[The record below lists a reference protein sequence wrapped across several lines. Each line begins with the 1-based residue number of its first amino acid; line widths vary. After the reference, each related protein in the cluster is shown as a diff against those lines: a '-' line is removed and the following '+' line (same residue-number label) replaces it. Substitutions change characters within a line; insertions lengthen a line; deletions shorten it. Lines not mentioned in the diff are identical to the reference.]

1 MRRLDMIRT
10 SDSIRRAIAAL
21 ALTLASAAPVA
32 AQTQEGGVPG
42 DWLARYTSART
53 LGMGGAF
60 VAVADDALG
69 AMWNPAGLAFMDQN
83 ALAFENARLFEETSI
98 NTLSFA
104 VPGSRWPGFAATAV
118 SLNSGEFER
127 TNELNDPLGTFSQG
141 EMAFLFTLSK
151 NINPKLAVGTNVK
164 IVRQEVEAFSGGGVG
179 FDVGAMF
186 QATPSLRIGVSALNV
201 SGPSVRLRDVDET
214 YPMEFRGGLAAHVL
228 GGKGIVAAEVDMPG
242 EGQSARL
249 RGGAEYAIVPGFL
262 LRAGYDT
269 DAATGGLS
277 YRFAP
282 QYQVDYALADHTL
295 GMTHR
300 VGVSYRFGGF
310 FASSKADPEIFSPT
324 GERAVTKIQLNART
338 KAEAGQWR
346 LDIVSKSDEVIR
358 RFGGPGMPP
367 PHVLWDGKDE
377 TGLPVADGIYRYH
390 LEVTDVAGRIV
401 ASATRTVEI
410 STGGPQGTVP
420 VYGAN

>member
-1 MRRLDMIRT
+1 MIRT
-10 SDSIRRAIAAL
+10 PHSTRRAIAAL
-21 ALTLASAAPVA
+21 ALVVASAAPAVA
-32 AQTQEGGVPG
+32 AEQDGGVPG

-53 LGMGGAF
+53 LGLGGAF

-69 AMWNPAGLAFMDQN
+69 AMWNPAGLSFMDQN
-83 ALAFENARLFEETSI
+83 TLAFENAQLFEDTSM
-98 NTLSFA
+98 NTLGFA
-104 VPGSRWPGFAATAV
+104 VPGSRWPGFAVTAAAL
-118 SLNSGEFER
+118 SSGDFER

-151 NINPKLAVGTNVK
+151 NVSPRLAFGTNVK
-164 IVRQEVEAFSGGGVG
+164 VVRQKVEEFSGGGVG
-179 FDVGAMF
+179 FDLGAMF
-186 QATPSLRIGVSALNV
+186 QPTPLVRIGVSALNIG
-201 SGPSVRLRDVDET
+201 GPSVRLRDVDET
-214 YPMEFRGGLAAHVL
+214 YAMEYRGGVAAHVL
-228 GGKGIVAAEVDMPG
+228 GGKGLVTAEVDMPG

-249 RGGAEYAIVPGFL
+249 RGGAEYAIIPGFM

-310 FASSKADPEIFSPT
+310 FASSRAEPEIFSPT
-324 GERAVTKIQLNART
+324 GERAVTKIELNART
-338 KAEAGQWR
+338 KADAGQWK
-346 LDIVSKSDEVIR
+346 LDIVSKSDDVIR

-377 TGLPVADGIYRYH
+377 TGLPVADGVYRYH
-390 LEVTDVAGRIV
+390 LQVTDVAGRIV